1 VQKDMP
7 LYALQELGGGKVRR
21 MVRRYVHLTAEHVAP
36 YAERLG
42 EAQVRRSE
50 FMAQIRH
57 SARNEKAPAS
67 LQALEL
73 VARPAG
79 FEPTTPPGS

>member
-21 MVRRYVHLTAEHVAP
+21 MVRRYAHLTAEHVAP

-42 EAQVRRSE
+42 EAQVAAERIHGTNPS
-50 FMAQIRH
+50 QCQ
-57 SARNEKAPAS
+57 K
-67 LQALEL
+67 
-73 VARPAG
+73 
-79 FEPTTPPGS
+79 